1 MSGFN
6 LLNMALKIFGIFILL
21 FKLTSESFVKGKF
34 GIQLRVKPRI
44 VHFWC
49 GINSHD
55 IFVRTFIPTKISNA
69 DKQKIEANSKQR
81 CR

>member
-1 MSGFN
+1 M
-6 LLNMALKIFGIFILL
+6 
-21 FKLTSESFVKGKF
+21 
-34 GIQLRVKPRI
+34 
-44 VHFWC
+44 HFWC

-81 CR
+81 CRERLKNKVSKIPALLENLREIYLNNTDPVCVEVR

>member
-1 MSGFN
+1 
-6 LLNMALKIFGIFILL
+6 
-21 FKLTSESFVKGKF
+21 
-34 GIQLRVKPRI
+34 

-81 CR
+81 CREALENQVSKIAALLENLREICSTNTDPVCVEVR